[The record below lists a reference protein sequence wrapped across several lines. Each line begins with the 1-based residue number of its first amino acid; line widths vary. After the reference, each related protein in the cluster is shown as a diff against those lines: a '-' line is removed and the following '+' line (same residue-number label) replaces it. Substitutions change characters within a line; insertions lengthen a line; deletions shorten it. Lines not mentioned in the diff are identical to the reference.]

1 LGLPVK
7 VAWVERLV
15 AAYFSK
21 FAGIAKWR
29 QSSVANTRADKLVRT
44 KIGRIILVPDNATD
58 TSLFCL
64 PVQTTGADAFKL
76 ALYFT
81 SSGMEGVDA
90 HIVNTFHD
98 EIIVEARE
106 GIEDQVQS
114 IVEKSME
121 EEFKQIIPAVPF
133 VAEIRLAHSW
143 E

>member
-1 LGLPVK
+1 MKL
-7 VAWVERLV
+7 AWVERLV

-29 QSSVANTRADKLVRT
+29 QSSVANTRANKLVRT

-64 PVQTTGADAFKL
+64 PVQTTGADTFKL
-76 ALYFT
+76 ALYLI
-81 SSGMEGVDA
+81 SSGLEGVDA
-90 HIVNTFHD
+90 RIVNTFFLHD
-98 EIIVEARE
+98 EIIVEARD

-114 IVEKSME
+114 IVKKSME

-133 VAEIRLAHSW
+133 VAEIRLADSW
-143 E
+143 K